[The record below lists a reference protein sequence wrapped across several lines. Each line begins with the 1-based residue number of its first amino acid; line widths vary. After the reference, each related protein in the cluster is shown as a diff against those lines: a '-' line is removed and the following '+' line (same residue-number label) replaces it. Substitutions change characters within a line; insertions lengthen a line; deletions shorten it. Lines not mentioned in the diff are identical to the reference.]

1 MLAVSRYTPTIAL
14 IWLVACA
21 TPVCAQIATSLKL
34 SKKMHLAG
42 ESVMAVVT
50 VTNHAGRALV
60 FQSDG
65 RVPWLSFRVLKSN
78 GNSAQAKSNSLF
90 GPMKIEA
97 GQTLAREVDLSE
109 HFYLTEPGNF
119 SVLASIREPQEGTI
133 FTNTNKLFFTLGT
146 GRTLWSQRVGSSAG
160 TREYRLI
167 HFSDENKSH
176 IYTQIRDSSGSHP
189 LHTLRLGEGLML
201 RRPISTVDRKQN
213 MHTLFLGTPSMWVH
227 CVITPEGRLIARQ
240 IHQRGPVGDPQ
251 LVTSGDGTVRVVNSI
266 PYDPKAA
273 AEQKAKIRKATDRP
287 SITF

>member
-1 MLAVSRYTPTIAL
+1 MLLIYRHTPAIAL
-14 IWLVACA
+14 LWLVASA
-21 TPVCAQIATSLKL
+21 TPLCAQVATSLKL

-42 ESVMAVVT
+42 EPVIAVVT
-50 VTNHAGRALV
+50 VTNHAGRTLV

-65 RVPWLSFRVLKSN
+65 RVPWLTFRVQKSN
-78 GNSAQAKSNSLF
+78 GNNAQAKSNSLF

-109 HFYLTEPGNF
+109 HFHLTDPGNF
-119 SVLASIREPQEGTI
+119 SVFASIREPQEGTVY
-133 FTNTNKLFFTLGT
+133 TNTNRVFFTLGT
-146 GRTLWSQRVGSSAG
+146 GRIQWSQRVGSSAG

-167 HFSDENKSH
+167 HFSDESKSQ
-176 IYTQIRDSSGSHP
+176 IYTQIRDSSGSYP

-251 LVTSGDGTVRVVNSI
+251 LITAGDGTVRVANSI
-266 PYDPKAA
+266 PYNPKVA